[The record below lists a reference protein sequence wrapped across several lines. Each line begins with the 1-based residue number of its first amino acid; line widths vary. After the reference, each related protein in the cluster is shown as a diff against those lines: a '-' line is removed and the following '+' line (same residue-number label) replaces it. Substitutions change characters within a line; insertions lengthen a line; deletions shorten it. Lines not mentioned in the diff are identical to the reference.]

1 MHPLSLRFHFPLP
14 VLLSLST
21 PSLNFARLDLA
32 AFDAMPDGDFSW
44 EISCVE
50 GTVVEGKAR
59 SPLLNSFHGT
69 WV

>member
-1 MHPLSLRFHFPLP
+1 MHPLSLRFLFPLP

-32 AFDAMPDGDFSW
+32 AFDAMPDW
-44 EISCVE
+44 EVSCVE
-50 GTVVEGKAR
+50 GTVVEGKER